1 MRYLIVVTT
10 ESPLISGGY
19 TTLLKRTGMKL
30 VANGPPPVLE
40 KAELVPL
47 YHTIERNA
55 KPVLSFVSA
64 RKKKL
69 TRCNSARLISA
80 FIQDRNGF

>member
-30 VANGPPPVLE
+30 VANGPPPVLK
-40 KAELVPL
+40 KAELVPF

-55 KPVLSFVSA
+55 KPVLSFVST
-64 RKKKL
+64 RK
-69 TRCNSARLISA
+69 
-80 FIQDRNGF
+80 RNPRVATAPD